1 MNSECPDGLTFIKK
15 QQSLKGHTHSGETSE
30 QVMALSETHNPNLIA
45 LKLNTYGETLLQW
58 S

>member
-30 QVMALSETHNPNLIA
+30 QVMALSETHNPNLME
-45 LKLNTYGETLLQW
+45 LMWQT
-58 S
+58 